1 MLIVGDKDLVFNG
14 INSISYVMLSMR
26 ELMKELPKTEPFS
39 VEKDPVLWLNSCYV
53 A

>member
-26 ELMKELPKTEPFS
+26 EQMQELPKTEPFS
-39 VEKDPVLWLNSCYV
+39 VEKTPCFD
-53 A
+53 